1 MIFGSIAGFGLT
13 FISEAILAVQFWI
26 RLVGGIFLC
35 YLGARAML
43 STPKEQSRGD
53 SESRLIRDFSS
64 TFFLAITNPM
74 AILYFA
80 AIFSTLA
87 GTTIR
92 DYTTSGFFVTGVF
105 LGSLLW
111 WVILSGLTGFFIHR
125 LNARKIRIANMISG
139 IVIVCFGA
147 YFLLSLLNI

>member
-1 MIFGSIAGFGLT
+1 
-13 FISEAILAVQFWI
+13 
-26 RLVGGIFLC
+26 
-35 YLGARAML
+35 ML